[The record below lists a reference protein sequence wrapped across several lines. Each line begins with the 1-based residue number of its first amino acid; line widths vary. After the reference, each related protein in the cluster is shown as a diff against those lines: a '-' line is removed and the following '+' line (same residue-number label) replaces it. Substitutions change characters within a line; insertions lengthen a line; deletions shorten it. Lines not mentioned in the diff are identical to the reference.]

1 MSAYSDYLET
11 LNDKMRGS
19 QKALIRYLRSQINS
33 NNSEIKQHA
42 KETLKSEQDDI
53 ARGKRK
59 KTYRDSV
66 TGETK
71 LRPKSGVGG
80 GSIKSPDETARPR
93 MSLLKKRQM

>member
-11 LNDKMRGS
+11 LNDRMRGS

-33 NNSEIKQHA
+33 SNSEIKQHA

-66 TGETK
+66 TGELK
-71 LRPKSGVGG
+71 LRPKAGVGG
-80 GSIKSPDETARPR
+80 GGIKSPDETARGR

>member
-11 LNDKMRGS
+11 LNDRMRGG

-33 NNSEIKQHA
+33 SNSEIKQHA

-71 LRPKSGVGG
+71 LRPKVGVGG
-80 GSIKSPDETARPR
+80 GSMKTPDETARGR
-93 MSLLKKRQM
+93 MSLLKKKM